1 MTTALQIITDAFD
14 RLNRLAPGET
24 LSDDDADF
32 SLRRLNTML
41 DEFGTQGQTL
51 YKSVTTTATQTGHIT
66 LGSGSW
72 AAIAPGA
79 NIVSCTVDGMP
90 IDKWSMQQYHEV
102 QDITTTGSPYRYAP
116 DGLSTVYLYPIAN
129 GQDVSL
135 LTLAG
140 AADFADLSTE
150 YVLPPGYKS
159 MYGACLAVRLAPTLL
174 GNTPPDLLRAEREA
188 RSGIAS
194 YTPAILDARS
204 YTHSPRKSSI
214 LNG

>member
-14 RLNRLAPGET
+14 RLNRLSPGET

-32 SLRRLNTML
+32 ALRRLNSMR
-41 DEFGTQGQTL
+41 DELGTQGQVL
-51 YKSVTTTATQTGHIT
+51 YKSVTTTAAQTGNIT
-66 LGSGSW
+66 LGAGSW
-72 AAIAPGA
+72 AAIAPGST
-79 NIVSCTVDGMP
+79 IVSCTVEGLP
-90 IDKWSMQQYHEV
+90 IERWNMQQYHESA
-102 QDITTTGSPYRYAP
+102 DATTGSPRRYAP
-116 DGLSTVYLYPIAN
+116 DGLSTVYLYPLAT

-140 AADFADLSTE
+140 ASEFADLSTD

-174 GNTPPDLLRAEREA
+174 GKTPPDLLRAEREA

-194 YTPAILDARS
+194 YTPAIIDARS
-204 YTHSPRKSSI
+204 YSYSPGGYSI